1 MVVEEEEEEE
11 ERLYL
16 HLEMYSRMS
25 VRIPISDKF
34 SHELSSY

>member
-1 MVVEEEEEEE
+1 MVEEEEEEE
-11 ERLYL
+11 EGLYL
-16 HLEMYSRMS
+16 RMEMYSRMS